1 VARTEGLAESAG
13 GPCLLFPDLPDWT
26 ILSLSILGLLASQAV
41 SVLRGL
47 SPHLTHLFSH
57 N

>member
-13 GPCLLFPDLPDWT
+13 GPCLLFPDLPGWT